1 MLLLDTN
8 VVSAIM
14 QRHPGV
20 LGRLQEEDPSAVV
33 LCAPVSAEI
42 QFGLARLAG
51 GSRRR
56 QLLTR
61 EYGRL
66 RDAVEWLDWTEAA
79 AAEFGRVKAG
89 LERDGSPLD
98 DMDLI
103 IGSIALAAGARLA
116 TRNARHLA
124 RIDGLQVEDWAS
136 EAGT

>member
-14 QRHPGV
+14 QRHAGV
-20 LGRLQEEDPSAVV
+20 LRRPQEEDPSAVA

-42 QFGLARLAG
+42 QFGLARLAA

-56 QLLTR
+56 QLLAR
-61 EYGRL
+61 EYQRL
-66 RDAVEWLDWTEAA
+66 RDAVEWLDWNEEA
-79 AAEFGRVKAG
+79 AAEFGRVKAM
-89 LERDGSPLD
+89 LERGGSPLD

-124 RIDGLQVEDWAS
+124 RIDGVQVEDWAG
-136 EAGT
+136 EAET